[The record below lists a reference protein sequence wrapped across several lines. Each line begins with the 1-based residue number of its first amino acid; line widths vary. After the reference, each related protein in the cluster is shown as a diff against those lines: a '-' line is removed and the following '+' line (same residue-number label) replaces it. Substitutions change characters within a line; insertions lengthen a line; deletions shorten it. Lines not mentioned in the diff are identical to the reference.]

1 MKKAVA
7 MSDSENADNVS
18 LDANERKSELMTREN
33 LNGAK
38 ITGWTIKAHPHP
50 MRLVDQVFGAFC
62 FVPIG
67 FYAYIDAYGEERS
80 RGLYQGSC
88 IFVLILLLFFW
99 LVIARKKTIYSYILT
114 QDGVHVE
121 DWQDYA
127 SFTPYIFKG
136 IAITFFVAVLT
147 MVAME
152 PSFIWMLAG
161 PGAMAF
167 AASSKLMT
175 FENPVRQRTKKWSR
189 YDLVLV
195 DRKRKMIV
203 TSYQNNTMA
212 GFEIHVEKR
221 KIDEV
226 AALLKTLMPDAEFRE
241 EEWEWFY

>member
-1 MKKAVA
+1 MKTTDIDEIRQLEF
-7 MSDSENADNVS
+7 SNDPS
-18 LDANERKSELMTREN
+18 LDSAMMSWK
-33 LNGAK
+33 
-38 ITGWTIKAHPHP
+38 IKAHPHP
-50 MRLVDQVFGAFC
+50 MRLIDIALGMLTSIPVGFFLAGLLFYEDAAEGNFIASQSAF
-62 FVPIG
+62 PM
-67 FYAYIDAYGEERS
+67 
-80 RGLYQGSC
+80 L
-88 IFVLILLLFFW
+88 LLLFLW
-99 LVIARKKTIYSYILT
+99 LVVARKKTIYSYILT
-114 QDGVHVE
+114 EDGAHVE

-136 IAITFFVAVLT
+136 IAITFFVAILT
-147 MVAME
+147 MIAME

-189 YDLVLV
+189 YDLVFI

-226 AALLKTLMPDAEFRE
+226 VALLKTLMPNAEFRE
-241 EEWEWFY
+241 QEWKW

>member
-1 MKKAVA
+1 MDRKDSDNTRQSEFTNSTSEVISDPLEGSAV
-7 MSDSENADNVS
+7 MS
-18 LDANERKSELMTREN
+18 
-33 LNGAK
+33 
-38 ITGWTIKAHPHP
+38 WTIKAHPYP

-62 FVPIG
+62 LVPIG
-67 FYAYIDAYGEERS
+67 FYAYINAYGEESS
-80 RGLYQGSC
+80 RGLYQGPS

-114 QDGVHVE
+114 EDGAHVE

-147 MVAME
+147 MIAME

-167 AASSKLMT
+167 AASSKLMK
-175 FENPVRQRTKKWSR
+175 FENPVSRYGTKWSN
-189 YDLVLV
+189 YDLVFI
-195 DRKRKMIV
+195 DRKRKIIV
-203 TSYQNNTMA
+203 PSYQDDTMA
-212 GFEIHVEKR
+212 GFEMHVEKR

-226 AALLKTLMPDAEFRE
+226 AALLKTLMPNAEFRE

>member
-1 MKKAVA
+1 
-7 MSDSENADNVS
+7 MSDSENVDEVRLATDSTSKV
-18 LDANERKSELMTREN
+18 LTREA
-33 LNGAK
+33 LEGAE
-38 ITGWTIKAHPHP
+38 ITGWMVKAHPHP
-50 MRLVDQVFGAFC
+50 MRMIDIALGMMTSIPVGFFLAGLLFYEDEAEGNFIASQSAF
-62 FVPIG
+62 PM
-67 FYAYIDAYGEERS
+67 
-80 RGLYQGSC
+80 L
-88 IFVLILLLFFW
+88 LLLFLW
-99 LVIARKKTIYSYILT
+99 LVVARKKTIYSYILT
-114 QDGVHVE
+114 EDGAHVE

-147 MVAME
+147 MIAME

-189 YDLVLV
+189 YDLVFI

-203 TSYQNNTMA
+203 PSYLNNTMA

-226 AALLKTLMPDAEFRE
+226 AALLKILMPNAEFRE
-241 EEWEWFY
+241 EEWKWFY

>member
-1 MKKAVA
+1 
-7 MSDSENADNVS
+7 MSDRENADEVS
-18 LDANERKSELMTREN
+18 LDAIDSTSKVLTREA
-33 LNGAK
+33 LEGAE
-38 ITGWTIKAHPHP
+38 IAGWTIKAHPYP

-62 FVPIG
+62 LVPIG
-67 FYAYIDAYGEERS
+67 FYAYINAYGEESS

-99 LVIARKKTIYSYILT
+99 LVIARKKMIYSYILT
-114 QDGVHVE
+114 EDGAHVE

-147 MVAME
+147 MIAME

-189 YDLVLV
+189 YDLVFI

-203 TSYQNNTMA
+203 TSYQNNTMV

-226 AALLKTLMPDAEFRE
+226 AALLKTLMPNAEFRE
-241 EEWEWFY
+241 EAWKW

>member
-1 MKKAVA
+1 MKTT
-7 MSDSENADNVS
+7 EI
-18 LDANERKSELMTREN
+18 
-33 LNGAK
+33 AK
-38 ITGWTIKAHPHP
+38 IRQLEFSNPTSEVTSDPPLDSAMMRWKIKAHPHP
-50 MRLVDQVFGAFC
+50 MRMIDIALGMMTSIPVGFFLAGLLFYEDEAEGNFIASQSAF
-62 FVPIG
+62 PM
-67 FYAYIDAYGEERS
+67 
-80 RGLYQGSC
+80 L
-88 IFVLILLLFFW
+88 LLLFLW
-99 LVIARKKTIYSYILT
+99 LVVARKKTIYSYILT
-114 QDGVHVE
+114 EDGAHVE

-147 MVAME
+147 MIAME

-175 FENPVRQRTKKWSR
+175 VENPVRQRTKKWSR
-189 YDLVLV
+189 YDLVFI

-221 KIDEV
+221 RIDEV
-226 AALLKTLMPDAEFRE
+226 VALLKTLMPNAEFRE
-241 EEWEWFY
+241 EEWKW

>member
-1 MKKAVA
+1 
-7 MSDSENADNVS
+7 MSDSENADEVS
-18 LDANERKSELMTREN
+18 LNANESKSELITREN

-38 ITGWTIKAHPHP
+38 ITEWTIKAHPYP

-62 FVPIG
+62 LVPIG
-67 FYAYIDAYGEERS
+67 FYAYINAYGEESS

-114 QDGVHVE
+114 EDGAHVE

-147 MVAME
+147 MIAME

-189 YDLVLV
+189 YDLVFI

-203 TSYQNNTMA
+203 TSYQNNAMA

-226 AALLKTLMPDAEFRE
+226 VALLKTLIPNAEFRE
-241 EEWEWFY
+241 EQWKW